1 MKNTLSQLRILIREE
16 IRSIISESGSYLG
29 KKNDSVTMSGDEL
42 SPELINKLFG
52 MIQTSYAKVGGNA
65 KIKTPADVTGE
76 YEKFLM
82 ADVDD
87 DPEPDLFIGYNTKN
101 GKPKLGVTGTD
112 GETNSKV
119 ALLAL
124 QQQFFNNDGY
134 AEVSDAPAHI
144 AINKLNIPYCSDE
157 DKVRKLLGKQITWHG
172 EHPDDPTGRW
182 KGINGW
188 YSRDIGGHSHTKI
201 IVGSV

>member
-1 MKNTLSQLRILIREE
+1 MKNTLSQLRVLIREE
-16 IRSIISESGSYLG
+16 IRSIISESDSYLG
-29 KKNDSVTMSGDEL
+29 KKNDSVTMSGSEL
-42 SPELINKLFG
+42 SSELIDKLFG
-52 MIQTSYAKVGGNA
+52 MVQTSYAKVGGNA
-65 KIKTPADVTGE
+65 KIKTPTDVTGE

-101 GKPKLGVTGTD
+101 GRPKLGVTGTD

-124 QQQFFNNDGY
+124 QKQFFDNNGY
-134 AEVSDAPAHI
+134 AELSDAPAHI
-144 AINKLNIPYCSDE
+144 AINKLNISYCSDE
-157 DKVRKLLGKQITWHG
+157 DKVRKLLGKQIIWHG
-172 EHPDDPTGRW
+172 EHPNDLEGRW

-188 YSRDIGGHSHTKI
+188 YSRYIGGELHTKI
-201 IVGSV
+201 VVGRI